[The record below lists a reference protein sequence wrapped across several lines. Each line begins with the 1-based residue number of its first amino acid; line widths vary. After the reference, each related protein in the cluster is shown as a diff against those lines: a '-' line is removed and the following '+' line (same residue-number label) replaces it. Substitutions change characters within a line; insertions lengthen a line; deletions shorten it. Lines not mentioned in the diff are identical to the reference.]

1 MIIDFGRVAAYL
13 CPACGS
19 IAFAEFSLFELSGGR
34 GIQLACDC
42 GKSKLNISP
51 RTQTEYVVAPVCMMC
66 DEVHEYITPLD
77 QLMKNP
83 VLNFACPELFIGLV
97 SIGKQ
102 EEVLASVQKTQDY
115 VHEILTACGLAHTG
129 KNGLTFLKALNKIQ
143 ELSEDG
149 ALFCGCGSNLIDVDV
164 LEDEIVLECH
174 ECKSTASFTAKDV
187 RTGNFSEVTEMV
199 IPKRQKS
206 TNEE

>member
-1 MIIDFGRVAAYL
+1 MVIDFGRVAAYL

-34 GIQLACDC
+34 GIELACDC
-42 GKSKLNISP
+42 GKSHLNISP
-51 RTQTEYVVAPVCMMC
+51 RTKTEYVVSAECMMC
-66 DEVHEYITPLD
+66 DREHEFITPLS

-83 VLNFACPELFIGLV
+83 VLNFACPDLMLGLV
-97 SIGKQ
+97 SIGTK
-102 EEVLASVQKTQDY
+102 EEVLASVQQNQDY
-115 VHEILTACGLAHTG
+115 IREIVTACGLAHTG

-149 ALFCGCGSNLIDVDV
+149 ALYCGCGSNLIDVDV

-174 ECKSTASFTAKDV
+174 ECKSTASFTAADV
-187 RTGNFSEVTEMV
+187 RDERFAEVTEMV
-199 IPKRQKS
+199 IPKKQQ
-206 TNEE
+206 EQE

>member
-34 GIQLACDC
+34 GIELACDC
-42 GKSKLNISP
+42 GKSYLNISP
-51 RTQTEYVVAPVCMMC
+51 RTKTEYIVAAECMMC
-66 DEVHEYITPLD
+66 DKEHEYITPLD
-77 QLMKNP
+77 QLMKKP
-83 VLNFACPELFIGLV
+83 VLNFACPDLFLGLV
-97 SIGKQ
+97 SIGKK
-102 EEVLASVQKTQDY
+102 EEVLASVQQNQDY
-115 VHEILTACGLAHTG
+115 IREIVTACGLAHTG

-149 ALFCGCGSNLIDVDV
+149 ALFCGCGSNMIDVDV

-174 ECKSTASFTAKDV
+174 DCKSTASFTADDV
-187 RTGNFSEVTEMV
+187 RAGKFSEVTEMV
-199 IPKRQKS
+199 IPKKQQH
-206 TNEE
+206 EQE

>member
-13 CPACGS
+13 CPACGNV
-19 IAFAEFSLFELSGGR
+19 AFAEFSLFELSGGR
-34 GIQLACDC
+34 GIVLSCDC
-42 GKSKLNISP
+42 GKSHLNISP
-51 RTQTEYVVAPVCMMC
+51 RTKTEYTVSVDCMMC
-66 DEVHEYITPLD
+66 DREHEFITPLN
-77 QLMKNP
+77 QLMKQP
-83 VLNFACPELFIGLV
+83 VLNFACPELFIALASV
-97 SIGKQ
+97 GKQ
-102 EEVLASVQKTQDY
+102 EDVLAAMQQNQDY
-115 VHEILTACGLAHTG
+115 IREIVSACGLSHTG

-149 ALFCGCGSNLIDVDV
+149 ALYCGCGSNLIDVDV

-199 IPKRQKS
+199 IPKKQQE
-206 TNEE
+206 TNDE